1 MLLQLVL
8 VYTVLVYIYIGI
20 YMYGIMRGETSREK
34 IQYSILRIY
43 IHVYIYSK
51 KMFAAVR
58 NIPTQRHSDS
68 VSLVFD
74 ACRCNVSSL
83 KISNLRAT

>member
-8 VYTVLVYIYIGI
+8 VYTCMVLCGGKQAERKYNLVFFVYTSMYIS
-20 YMYGIMRGETSREK
+20 T
-34 IQYSILRIY
+34 Q
-43 IHVYIYSK
+43 